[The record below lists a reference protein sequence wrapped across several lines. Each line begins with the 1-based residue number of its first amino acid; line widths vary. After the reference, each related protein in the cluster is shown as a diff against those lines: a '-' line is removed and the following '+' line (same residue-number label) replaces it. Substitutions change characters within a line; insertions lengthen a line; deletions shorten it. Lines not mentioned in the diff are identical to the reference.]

1 MLIVYNNGKDNIIN
15 SEGDMENTTRYR
27 SEQLEK
33 TLRTLHAAVPGVK
46 ASVVVNLDGLL
57 VSSYPSTGEDEEAH
71 QNPTSSPQV
80 AAMSATLVGLA
91 IRVMKRLEQGDMKRL
106 LIESEK
112 GQMLAYLAGE
122 SLLAVLLENDAQ
134 LGKVI
139 YAASRATMDIK
150 RILGF
155 EEEKPKIE
163 EGDSLNAPNL

>member
-1 MLIVYNNGKDNIIN
+1 
-15 SEGDMENTTRYR
+15 MENTTQYR

-33 TLRTLHAAVPGVK
+33 TLRTLHAAVPGLK

-57 VSSYPSTGEDEEAH
+57 VSAYPSAGEDDDEAH

-112 GQMLAYLAGE
+112 GQMLAYLAGQ
-122 SLLAVLLENDAQ
+122 SLLAVLIENDAQ
-134 LGKVI
+134 LGKLI
-139 YAASRATMDIK
+139 YAASRATVDIK

-155 EEEKPKIE
+155 EEEEATVE
-163 EGDSLNAPNL
+163 ESSSLNTPNL